1 MDSEQSTQTSATA
14 WDLDKDEIASIASD
28 ELHQSRP
35 NRWTGPK
42 STWRTLTE
50 EERLLWQ
57 SMKRLEDQDL
67 AIHLYNTFALK
78 KRGKDPETAQ
88 DLIVQNVTPFMS
100 LNY

>member
-28 ELHQSRP
+28 ELHQNRP
-35 NRWTGPK
+35 NRWRGPK

-57 SMKRLEDQDL
+57 SIKRIEDQDL

-78 KRGKDPETAQ
+78 RRGKDPETAQ
-88 DLIVQNVTPFMS
+88 DLIVQNVTPFMTVK
-100 LNY
+100 

>member
-28 ELHQSRP
+28 ELHQNRP

-78 KRGKDPETAQ
+78 KRGRDPETAQ
-88 DLIVQNVTPFMS
+88 DLIVQNVTPSFGPDH
-100 LNY
+100 